1 MILTDFVLT
10 SIYIGEKILG
20 QELEHL
26 QIRYHMEKTKIK
38 TRMLIK
44 LTMSFIKDLR
54 DALSLYI
61 NRLDHFSIRLI
72 TNYAYYILLKN
83 LNNFY

>member
-26 QIRYHMEKTKIK
+26 QIRYHMEKTKI
-38 TRMLIK
+38 
-44 LTMSFIKDLR
+44 
-54 DALSLYI
+54 
-61 NRLDHFSIRLI
+61 
-72 TNYAYYILLKN
+72 
-83 LNNFY
+83 